1 MRKYNTC
8 YMHSCLLNL
17 LVLSINILYLY
28 NVFLLSFVFVQTEF
42 TQTDAS
48 KLTTDDKSLPTLKE
62 IGLGELCPKINDLTL
77 EFLRSID
84 LDVIPMVASLFPRVA
99 ELGIVGPRDYWVT
112 LDKALAFCT
121 KLATSYPR
129 LTSLSLTDVG
139 LGNKTTEK
147 IVGNLRHQDCL
158 KSLR

>member
-1 MRKYNTC
+1 MNFPG
-8 YMHSCLLNL
+8 SD
-17 LVLSINILYLY
+17 I
-28 NVFLLSFVFVQTEF
+28 
-42 TQTDAS
+42 S
-48 KLTTDDKSLPTLKE
+48 KITVDDKSLLTLNE
-62 IGLGELCPKINDLTL
+62 LGLGDLCPKIKDLTL
-77 EFLRSID
+77 EFVQSID
-84 LDVIPMVASLFPRVA
+84 LDVIPMVASLFPRIA

-139 LGNKTTEK
+139 LGNKTTEE